1 VIIPIVVSLFMQ
13 CPALSHLYA
22 RCSRFLF
29 SELNIYPKPLE
40 YVFMGLRAGIYGGS
54 GYAGAELVRLLAG
67 HPEVGALGVSS
78 RGYAGRGISEVY
90 PQLAV
95 EGAYVEPEEIDAS
108 SLDAAFVAYGHGE
121 SAEAVKGLLEA
132 GARLVVDLSADFRLS
147 DVGVYEEWY
156 GEHPAPALLGEAHYG
171 LPEVFGAPGGRLVA
185 NPGCYPTAAI
195 LALAPVVRRVAV
207 RSVTVNAL
215 SGVSGAGAKPS
226 VKTHFVTVNE
236 SVSAY
241 GISNGSPRHRH
252 TPEIEMMLR
261 RVGKTPEVTFVP
273 HLLPISRG
281 ELETIVVELEEPEEL
296 PEAGDVLGWY
306 AEDYE
311 GWGFVEAR
319 VEPPHISHVANTNR
333 ARLSAAVDP
342 RAGKLLLFAAVDNL
356 LKGAAGAA
364 VQNMNLALGYPEDLG
379 LEHLK

>member
-1 VIIPIVVSLFMQ
+1 MGS
-13 CPALSHLYA
+13 
-22 RCSRFLF
+22 
-29 SELNIYPKPLE
+29 
-40 YVFMGLRAGIYGGS
+40 MGLKVGVYGGS
-54 GYAGAELVRLLAG
+54 GYAGIELVRLLGG
-67 HPEVGALGVSS
+67 HPEIGAMSVAS
-78 RGYAGRGISEVY
+78 RGHAGRGIGEVY

-95 EGAYVEPEEIDAS
+95 GGVYVAPEKIEAPD
-108 SLDAAFVAYGHGE
+108 LDVAFVAYGHGE
-121 SAEAVKGLLEA
+121 SAGAVEELLKS
-132 GARLVVDLSADFRLS
+132 GTRLVIDLSADFRLP
-147 DVGVYEEWY
+147 DEEKYAEWY
-156 GEHPAPALLGEAHYG
+156 GEHPAPELLAEAHYG
-171 LPEVFGAPGGRLVA
+171 LPEVFGAPEGRLVA

-195 LALAPVVRRVAV
+195 LALAPVVRRLGAGV

-236 SVSAY
+236 SVSPY

-261 RVGKTPEVTFVP
+261 RVGETPDVTFVP

-281 ELETIVVELEEPEEL
+281 ELETIVVEFEEPGRL
-296 PEAGDVLGWY
+296 PAASDVLGWY
-306 AEDYE
+306 AEDYG

-319 VEPPHISHVANTNR
+319 EEPPHISHVANTNR
-333 ARLSAAVDP
+333 ARLSAAVDG

-379 LEHLK
+379 LKHLK